1 MSNKKKKKEI
11 AKRRAQAKGKK
22 RHKAKASTHRSK
34 PNVQFINRP
43 AISEISV
50 PAGFR
55 AVGMSQAIVEYSK
68 PIMDF
73 VEKGVVNDHND
84 ALQLAM
90 PLWNINF
97 SQNRDNPDN
106 IKKDIIKQIRKTLKI
121 NSQESAEFFDMM
133 IQRKDHLFPTD
144 IQPDNPM
151 TMYIRKE
158 EHCPIT
164 EFNYD
169 SLNISEEPYLL
180 DDEDK
185 KLVQLINQMDK
196 YIAEGVVH
204 DEWEDHYLSMEE
216 KCKERFKKWLA
227 VKGVKEY
234 CEDFPMYIKIYLNF
248 IYRYMHDDKINLKT
262 VLPIYIEE
270 FFVDY
275 VLRKVTVEPS
285 EYIEWP
291 PALKL
296 LYKFLY
302 EIVYLEKPEIII
314 KLLDRIEPHFIK
326 VLRKIYS

>member
-1 MSNKKKKKEI
+1 MSKKRKKKEI

-22 RHKAKASTHRSK
+22 RQKEKVRSHRSK
-34 PNVQFINRP
+34 SDVQFINRP
-43 AISEISV
+43 VKSEISV
-50 PAGFR
+50 PDGFR
-55 AVGMSQAIVEYSK
+55 AVSMSQGTMEYSK

-73 VEKGVVNDHND
+73 VEKGIVKDPND

-90 PLWNINF
+90 LLWNYHL
-97 SQNRDNPDN
+97 SQKRDNLDN
-106 IKKDIIKQIRKTLKI
+106 IKKDIIKQIRKTLKM
-121 NSQESAEFFDMM
+121 NAQESAEFFDMM

-164 EFNYD
+164 EFNYE
-169 SLNISEEPYLL
+169 SLNITEEPYLL

-185 KLVQLINQMDK
+185 NLVQLISQMDK
-196 YIAEGVVH
+196 YIAESVVY

-216 KCKERFKKWLA
+216 KCKERFEKWLV
-227 VKGVKEY
+227 VKGLKEY
-234 CEDFPMYIKIYLNF
+234 CEDFPMYIEIYLNF
-248 IYRYMHDDKINLKT
+248 IYRYMHDDKINLQT

-275 VLRKVTVEPS
+275 VLRKVTVEPA

-296 LYKFLY
+296 FYKFLY
-302 EIVYLEKPEIII
+302 EIDYLEKPERII

-326 VLRKIYS
+326 ILRKRYS